1 MNVQSFLTH
10 LESHPEKNLSLRLP
24 DGSLVPAHFHITEVG
39 HVVKRFADCG
49 GVRRVQEA
57 CVLQT
62 WVHDDEDHR
71 LSAGKLSGVFDK
83 VKDLFQDF
91 SLPVE
96 FEVELGSIAHFELEA
111 ASLVGGSLELA
122 LAAKHTD
129 CLARGV
135 CLPGT
140 CVASPEATP
149 PPLPEPSAACAPGS
163 GCC

>member
-1 MNVQSFLTH
+1 MNVESFITH
-10 LESHPEKNLSLRLP
+10 LKSHPERNLSLRLP
-24 DGSLVPAHFHITEVG
+24 DGSLVPAHFHITEIG
-39 HVVKRFADCG
+39 HVIKRFADCG

-62 WVHDDEDHR
+62 WVHDDEEHR
-71 LSAGKLSGVFDK
+71 LSAGKLAGVFDK
-83 VKDLFQDF
+83 VDDLFEDL

-96 FEVELGSIAHFELEA
+96 FEVELGTVAQFELGG
-111 ASLVGGSLELA
+111 ASLVDGNLELA
-122 LAAKHTD
+122 LASKQTD

-140 CVASPEATP
+140 CDADPEAL
-149 PPLPEPSAACAPGS
+149 LPSAATAACAPGS

>member
-1 MNVQSFLTH
+1 MNVESFITH
-10 LESHPEKNLSLRLP
+10 LKSHPERNLSLRLP

-39 HVVKRFADCG
+39 HVIKRFADCG

-62 WVHDDEDHR
+62 WVHDDGEHR
-71 LSAGKLSGVFDK
+71 LNAGKLAGVFDK
-83 VKDLFQDF
+83 VDDLFEDL

-96 FEVELGSIAHFELEA
+96 FEVELGTVAQFELEG
-111 ASLVGGSLELA
+111 ASLVGGNLELA
-122 LAAKHTD
+122 LAAKSTD

-135 CLPGT
+135 CLPGACDAT
-140 CVASPEATP
+140 PEALLP
-149 PPLPEPSAACAPGS
+149 PAAAAACAPGS